1 MANKLRSIPAKQN
14 KADLT
19 QKLVQRSLEDS
30 KAVDITVIN
39 LAGKSDV
46 ADYMVVATGT
56 STRHIGSMAEQVVQ
70 RLGESKLT
78 TVISTEG
85 MTQCSWVVVDT
96 PFVVVH
102 LFLPEVRSLYNLE
115 KMWNADFEVGH
126 SLQL

>member
-14 KADLT
+14 KADLI

-30 KAVDITVIN
+30 KALDITVIN

-56 STRHIGSMAEQVVQ
+56 STRHIGSMAEQLVQ
-70 RLGESKLT
+70 RLGESQLT

-102 LFLPEVRSLYNLE
+102 LFLPEVRTLYNLE
-115 KMWNADFEVGH
+115 KMWAADFEVGH